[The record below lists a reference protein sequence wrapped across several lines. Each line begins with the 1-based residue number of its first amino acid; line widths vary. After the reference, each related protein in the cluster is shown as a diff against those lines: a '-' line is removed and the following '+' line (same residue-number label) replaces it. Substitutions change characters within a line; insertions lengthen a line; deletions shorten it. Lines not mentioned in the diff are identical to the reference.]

1 MVANHHVGGVP
12 FLFELVW
19 LASQER
25 KPFDKN
31 NQSLVENH

>member
-1 MVANHHVGGVP
+1 MVANHHVGRAP
-12 FLFELVW
+12 FLSELVW
-19 LASQER
+19 LASQGK